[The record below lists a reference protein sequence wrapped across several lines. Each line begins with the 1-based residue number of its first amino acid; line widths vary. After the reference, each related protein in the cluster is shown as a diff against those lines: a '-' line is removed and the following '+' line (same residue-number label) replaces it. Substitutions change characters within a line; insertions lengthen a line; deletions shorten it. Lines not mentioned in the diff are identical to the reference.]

1 MVNKTL
7 KSIFTAPH
15 QFPPQRASSSA
26 SAVQRETVLQ
36 REVSIDASGD
46 DSELSRRN
54 YLRWDTTG
62 VEDPPSG
69 EQADIEAVAEQ
80 IKTQQRQ
87 QFDRHRHVY
96 TGTHCR
102 THGIV
107 KGTFIV
113 HDGLPPHLRQGEL
126 FANPGSYPA
135 ACRYSTEPG
144 DPGFS
149 DTIPAP
155 RGFSIKLFNVQG
167 DFFPTGG
174 DVPHPQTQDIEF
186 NSTPAIE
193 LADAKT
199 TREIF
204 DIRMGLGTLLETTEM
219 DQELERRND
228 TELQKGRFRVPNSHL
243 ASLRQYSQTAYRFG
257 DYVFKYCLVPN
268 TETQKNLGDQNI
280 KPETHESD
288 QHHRWLQNFH
298 ANYDAEYL
306 FQVQLLENMEE
317 QPVEYSGTEWDGE
330 KFPWQTVAILKIPQ
344 QEAFDLERKSF
355 WEDHMRLDP
364 WHGLKSYQPLGRRN
378 FGFGASMRSR
388 IDQIQSLRSDTI
400 WQGMQ
405 VDLADVTC

>member
-7 KSIFTAPH
+7 KSIFTAPS
-15 QFPPQRASSSA
+15 QLPPQRTPSSG
-26 SAVQRETVLQ
+26 SAVQRGTALKRET
-36 REVSIDASGD
+36 SIDASGD
-46 DSELSRRN
+46 YSEMSARS
-54 YLRWDTTG
+54 YLRWDATG
-62 VEDPPSG
+62 VEDPPPG

-80 IKTQQRQ
+80 INKQQRQ
-87 QFDRHRHVY
+87 QFDHHRHVY

-113 HDGLPPHLRQGEL
+113 HDGLPAHLRQGEL
-126 FANPGSYPA
+126 FAQAGSYPA

-167 DFFPTGG
+167 DFFPTGS
-174 DVPHPQTQDIEF
+174 DVQHPQTQDIEF

-204 DIRMGLGTLLETTEM
+204 DIRMGLGTLLETKEM
-219 DQELERRND
+219 DRELEKRDD
-228 TELQKGRFRVPNSHL
+228 TELQKARFQVPNPHL

-268 TETQKNLGDQNI
+268 TETQAKLGDQTI
-280 KPETHESD
+280 KPEAHESD

-306 FQVQLLENMEE
+306 FQVQLLEDLEE
-317 QPVEYSGTEWDGE
+317 QPVEYSGNEWDSE
-330 KFPWQTVAILKIPQ
+330 KYPWQTVATLKIPK

-364 WHGLKSYQPLGRRN
+364 WHGLKCYQPLGSSNRLRRVVYP
-378 FGFGASMRSR
+378 ASSALRRKLNGRKEIWVRS
-388 IDQIQSLRSDTI
+388 IDEIPN
-400 WQGMQ
+400 
-405 VDLADVTC
+405 